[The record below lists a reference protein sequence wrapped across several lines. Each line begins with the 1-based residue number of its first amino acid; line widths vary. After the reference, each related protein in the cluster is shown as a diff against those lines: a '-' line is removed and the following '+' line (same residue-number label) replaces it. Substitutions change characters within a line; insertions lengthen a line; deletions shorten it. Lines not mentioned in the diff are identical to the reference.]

1 MNGKIKGTIC
11 GILAAVFYGTNP
23 LGAIN
28 LYRDGLTAN
37 SVLVYRFGI
46 AAVILGVIL
55 AVQRKSFAVSRHELK
70 ILACLGVLMGLSSS
84 SLYISFNYM
93 DVGIAS
99 TLLFVYPIMVAVI
112 MATMFHEK
120 VTATTVISIALCI
133 CGILMLNRTGDG
145 ASLSAIGVALV
156 MVSSLT
162 YAVYIVIVN
171 KSTLRMSS
179 IKLTFYVLLFGVL
192 TILALNTAMGESTQ
206 ALTTVG
212 QWIYALQL
220 AVVPT
225 VLSLILMVVAV
236 HNIGST
242 PTAIMGAIEPITAVA
257 IGVLLFGESFTPQ
270 LALGIVLILSAVLL
284 IICGKNLTAHKIT
297 TFINSFG
304 HRIAKTWRW
313 KS

>member
-46 AAVILGVIL
+46 AAIILGVIL
-55 AVQRKSFAVSRHELK
+55 AAQRKSFAVSRHELK

-133 CGILMLNRTGDG
+133 CGILMLNRTSDG

>member
-46 AAVILGVIL
+46 AAIILGVIL
-55 AVQRKSFAVSRHELK
+55 AAQRKSFAVSRHELK
-70 ILACLGVLMGLSSS
+70 ILTCLGVQMGLSSS

-179 IKLTFYVLLFGVL
+179 IKLTFYVLLFGVM

>member
-46 AAVILGVIL
+46 AAIILGVIL
-55 AVQRKSFAVSRHELK
+55 AAQRKSFAVSRHELK

-120 VTATTVISIALCI
+120 ITATTVISIALCI
-133 CGILMLNRTGDG
+133 CGILMLNRTSDG

-206 ALTTVG
+206 ALTTVP

>member
-1 MNGKIKGTIC
+1 MNGKIKGAAC
-11 GILAAVFYGTNP
+11 GILAAIFYGTNP

-37 SVLVYRFGI
+37 SVLVYRFGV
-46 AAVILGVIL
+46 AALILGAIM
-55 AVQRKSFAVSRHELK
+55 AIQRKSFAVNRHELR
-70 ILACLGVLMGLSSS
+70 ILVCLGVLMGLSSS
-84 SLYISFNYM
+84 TLYISFNYM

-99 TLLFVYPIMVAVI
+99 TLLFVYPVMVAVI
-112 MATMFHEK
+112 MATIFHEK
-120 VTATTVISIALCI
+120 VAATTVLSIMLCI
-133 CGILMLNRTGDG
+133 CGILMLSRTGGG
-145 ASLSAIGVALV
+145 ASLSAMGVTLV

-171 KSTLRMSS
+171 KSPLRISS
-179 IKLTFYVLLFGVL
+179 IKLTFFVLLFGVL
-192 TILALNTAMGESTQ
+192 TILALNAAMGERTQ
-206 ALTTVG
+206 TLTSLT
-212 QWIYALQL
+212 QWAYALQL

-270 LALGIVLILSAVLL
+270 LAVGIVLILSAVLL
-284 IICGKNLTAHKIT
+284 IICGKNLTAHRIT
-297 TFINSFG
+297 TVINSFG

>member
-46 AAVILGVIL
+46 AAIILGVIL
-55 AVQRKSFAVSRHELK
+55 AAQRKSFAVSRHELK

>member
-133 CGILMLNRTGDG
+133 CGILMLNRTSDG

-212 QWIYALQL
+212 QWAYALQL

>member
-120 VTATTVISIALCI
+120 ITATTVISIALCI
-133 CGILMLNRTGDG
+133 CGILMLNRTSDG

-212 QWIYALQL
+212 QWAYALQL

>member
-46 AAVILGVIL
+46 AAIILGVIL
-55 AVQRKSFAVSRHELK
+55 AAQRKSFAVSRHELK

-120 VTATTVISIALCI
+120 ITATTVISIALCI
-133 CGILMLNRTGDG
+133 CGILMLNRTSDG

>member
-46 AAVILGVIL
+46 AAIILGVIL
-55 AVQRKSFAVSRHELK
+55 AAQRKSFAVSRHELK

-212 QWIYALQL
+212 QWVYALQL